1 MTFDKLF
8 AKYMKS
14 VQFKKLKT
22 RSKQLYLYGAR
33 GLCDYLGDKPVEKIR
48 RSDLLR
54 FQQEASDKPAY
65 ANVALRVASI
75 VFSFGLDMEYVD
87 HNPAARIKKLKVG
100 SHTKWMLDEV
110 KAIIALHDRKISTAV
125 ALAWYTGQRESD
137 VLNMRWADF
146 DGEYLAVKQEKTNL
160 DMKIKVHPDL
170 ALYLNR
176 IRGLEPD
183 NSYIVSGPQKMGGPA
198 FRNMFKR
205 RTDKL
210 GIKKVFHGIRKG
222 VASSLAENGSPISE
236 IAALMGHKSIR
247 MAAYYA
253 EQANSKVLTDSAVR
267 NLSGVI
273 AQAGD

>member
-8 AKYMKS
+8 ANYMKS
-14 VQFKKLKT
+14 PQFKKLKT

-33 GLCDYLGDKPVEKIR
+33 GLSEHLGSKPVDKIR

-54 FQQEASDKPAY
+54 FQQEVSDRPAY
-65 ANVALRVASI
+65 SNVALRVASI
-75 VFSFGLDMEYVD
+75 VFSYGLDMEYVD

-137 VLNMRWADF
+137 VLNMKWGDF
-146 DGEYLAVKQEKTNL
+146 DGEYIAVKQEKTNL
-160 DMKIKVHPDL
+160 DMKIKAHPDL
-170 ALYLNR
+170 VLYLNR

-183 NSYIVSGPQKMGGPA
+183 NSYIVSGPQKMAGPA

-253 EQANSKVLTDSAVR
+253 EQANSKILTDSAVN

-273 AQAGD
+273 GPAYD